1 MAFNRTPHYTRGL
14 LLVGDAA
21 GMVNP
26 FNGEGI
32 AYAMESAEI
41 AARTVTQALAAPSW
55 AGAEKV
61 LNSYPRVLADAY
73 GGYYALGRTFVK
85 AIGRPELMR
94 FATRHAMS
102 RPALMRFAL
111 KLLGNLTDPRG
122 DASDR
127 LINAMTRLA
136 PTR

>member
-1 MAFNRTPHYTRGL
+1 MGRFKTQQTTADH
-14 LLVGDAA
+14 DAA
-21 GMVNP
+21 FAAAGHP
-26 FNGEGI
+26 
-32 AYAMESAEI
+32 AERLDV
-41 AARTVTQALAAPSW
+41 AAFVAADDAEFGRLA
-55 AGAEKV
+55 G
-61 LNSYPRVLADAY
+61 
-73 GGYYALGRTFVK
+73 

-127 LINAMTRLA
+127 LINALTRLA
-136 PTR
+136 PAR

>member
-1 MAFNRTPHYTRGL
+1 M
-14 LLVGDAA
+14 
-21 GMVNP
+21 
-26 FNGEGI
+26 
-32 AYAMESAEI
+32 
-41 AARTVTQALAAPSW
+41 
-55 AGAEKV
+55 
-61 LNSYPRVLADAY
+61 
-73 GGYYALGRTFVK
+73 K

-136 PTR
+136 PAR